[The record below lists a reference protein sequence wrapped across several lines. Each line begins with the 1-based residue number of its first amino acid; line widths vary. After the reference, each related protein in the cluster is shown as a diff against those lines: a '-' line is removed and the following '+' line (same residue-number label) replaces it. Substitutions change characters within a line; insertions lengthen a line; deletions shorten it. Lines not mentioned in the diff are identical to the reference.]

1 MKKMLHYAHEINKAE
16 QMQNNQ
22 PAQAHCHSTET
33 FARVDKQ
40 ASTARANQSMYSPA
54 RAVTAQM
61 NSISCC
67 VCTCFNTQQVELNF
81 FNRIVRKKQK

>member
-22 PAQAHCHSTET
+22 PAQAHCHTTET

-40 ASTARANQSMYSPA
+40 ASTARAN
-54 RAVTAQM
+54 
-61 NSISCC
+61 
-67 VCTCFNTQQVELNF
+67 
-81 FNRIVRKKQK
+81 

>member
-1 MKKMLHYAHEINKAE
+1 MKLTKAE
-16 QMQNNQ
+16 QMQNQ
-22 PAQAHCHSTET
+22 PAQALCHSTEM

-40 ASTARANQSMYSPA
+40 ASTAKANQSMYSPA

-67 VCTCFNTQQVELNF
+67 VCTFQHTVS
-81 FNRIVRKKQK
+81 RS